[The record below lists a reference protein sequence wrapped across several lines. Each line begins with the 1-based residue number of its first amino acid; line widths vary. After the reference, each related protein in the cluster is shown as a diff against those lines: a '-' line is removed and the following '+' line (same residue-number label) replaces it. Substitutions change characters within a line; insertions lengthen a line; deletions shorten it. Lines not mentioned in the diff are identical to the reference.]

1 MRRAVIPRLAV
12 LSSLIRSPNP
22 PRPRGG
28 GEGWGEGER
37 VRHLAGIATSML
49 FVLSG
54 CTSGLSY
61 HWRWDLILPTNPEGA
76 GRFFYLIEGFWLT
89 LEISLLSI
97 VFGIVV
103 GLLIAF
109 LGLSRLTLKLGR
121 VDIKIYRGFQLGLRA
136 YLEVIRNLPI
146 FVLMLWAYF
155 ALPILSPFE
164 IGPFEAVVFTLSITA
179 AAFFSEIFRAGIE
192 SIDRGHIEAARSLG
206 MSNWQTMRRII
217 LPQAVRRVL
226 PPITS
231 EFILI
236 VKGSSL
242 GAFVGVLELTRRAGQ
257 MIGNLNASRQPE
269 VYAFLTVEYLI
280 ILVTL
285 SRLSQWLERK
295 TAVP

>member
-1 MRRAVIPRLAV
+1 MRRAVTFL
-12 LSSLIRSPNP
+12 LKL
-22 PRPRGG
+22 PRPCG
-28 GEGWGEGER
+28 GEGWGEGAR
-37 VRHLAGIATSML
+37 GALLVSIAAGVL
-49 FVLSG
+49 LVLSG

-97 VFGIVV
+97 VFGMVV

-121 VDIKIYRGFQLGLRA
+121 VDVKIYLGFQLGIRG

-269 VYAFLTVEYLI
+269 VYAFLTIEYLI
-280 ILVTL
+280 ILVAL
-285 SRLSQWLERK
+285 SRLSQWLERR
-295 TAVP
+295 TAIP

>member
-1 MRRAVIPRLAV
+1 MRRAAWQGTHVVRWGVVSIAACV
-12 LSSLIRSPNP
+12 LL
-22 PRPRGG
+22 
-28 GEGWGEGER
+28 
-37 VRHLAGIATSML
+37 
-49 FVLSG
+49 VLSG

-97 VFGIVV
+97 VFGMVV

-109 LGLSRLTLKLGR
+109 LGLSRWTLKLGR
-121 VDIKIYRGFQLGLRA
+121 VDVKIYLGFQLGIRA

-206 MSNWQTMRRII
+206 MSSWQTMRRII
-217 LPQAVRRVL
+217 LPQAIRRVL

-269 VYAFLTVEYLI
+269 VYAFLTIEYLI

-285 SRLSQWLERK
+285 SRLSQWLERR
-295 TAVP
+295 TAIP